1 MLRVTLKTIV
11 YVCKPA
17 TASCPQSRQTF
28 VSRIPQTDKP
38 LPSKLAVVH
47 WKGSFRIQG

>member
-1 MLRVTLKTIV
+1 MLRVTLKTVV

-17 TASCPQSRQTF
+17 TAVSPQSRQTF
-28 VSRIPQTDKP
+28 VSRIPPADKP
-38 LPSKLAVVH
+38 VPAKLSVVH